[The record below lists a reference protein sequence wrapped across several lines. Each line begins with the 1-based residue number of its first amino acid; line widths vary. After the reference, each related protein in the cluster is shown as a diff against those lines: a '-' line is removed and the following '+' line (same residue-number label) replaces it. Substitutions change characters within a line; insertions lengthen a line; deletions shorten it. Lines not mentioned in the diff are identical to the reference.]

1 MKVIVDYRERSS
13 GMVKELVKL
22 GCDVEMKQ
30 LVLADYIIQTKDAYG
45 KEITVGIERKTMQD
59 FFNSII
65 DKRLIAQ
72 LMDMREHFSH
82 VVLIVEGTDNWYQV
96 RDFHPNA
103 IRGMLA
109 TITVDLQIPL
119 IQTRNLRD
127 TAAFMGILAKRFEK
141 ERSPLSL
148 VQKRKGFSVSQWQ
161 EIIVQSL
168 PSVGPT
174 LAKSL
179 LKHFG
184 SIEKVFAASVDDL
197 MKVDKIGKK
206 KAQQIKEI
214 VTKDYDK

>member
-1 MKVIVDYRERSS
+1 MNVIVDNRERSS

-22 GCDVEMKQ
+22 GCDVDMQQ
-30 LVLADYIIQTKDAYG
+30 LLLADYVVRTKNAHGD
-45 KEITVGIERKTMQD
+45 EITVGIERKTAND

-82 VVLIVEGTDNWYQV
+82 VVLIVEGVDNWYQL

-109 TITVDLQIPL
+109 TITVDLQVPL
-119 IQTRNLRD
+119 VQTRNVRD
-127 TAAFMGILAKRFEK
+127 TAAFIGILAKRFEK
-141 ERSPLSL
+141 TRTPISL
-148 VQKRKGFSVSQWQ
+148 VQKRRGFSAGEWQ

-184 SIEKVFAASVDDL
+184 SVEKVFAASVGEL

-206 KAQQIKEI
+206 KAQQIKDI
-214 VTKDYDK
+214 L